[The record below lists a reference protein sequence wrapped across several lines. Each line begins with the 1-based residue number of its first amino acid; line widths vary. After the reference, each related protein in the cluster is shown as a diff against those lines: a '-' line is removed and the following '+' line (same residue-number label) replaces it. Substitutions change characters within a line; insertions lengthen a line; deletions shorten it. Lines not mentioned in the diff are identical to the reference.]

1 MFPSVPGIKSST
13 VVRLGYRDLLRCD
26 GRAAHWVQCA
36 SHLVE
41 GAVAA
46 GGTGTGSEE
55 VAKSEPHRE

>member
-1 MFPSVPGIKSST
+1 M
-13 VVRLGYRDLLRCD
+13 VRLGYRDLLRCD